1 MTPLDLV
8 ELVLLGAIWGASF
21 PLMRIA
27 VPEFGP
33 PSLMFVRVL
42 VATIFL
48 SIISMIR
55 HSPPVDWRQRRHL
68 MVLGVINSALPFTLL
83 GVATRSLSAGFTSVL
98 NATAPMWGAL
108 VARIWLGER
117 IDSTRVVGLFLG
129 ALGVF
134 VLMFEKVAVTGS
146 AFVLAVAAG
155 LVATFF
161 YGLSANYTKRFLTGA
176 APLLVSRD
184 SMASASLV
192 LLPFA
197 YHSWPVS
204 TPSSA
209 AWAAALFLG
218 VVGTGIAYLLY
229 FRLIS
234 HIGPARAISVTFLIP
249 VFGTLWGVMF
259 LSESIGPYMLG
270 GGVMVLLGTALS
282 NGALTLLNTRH
293 HHPPT
298 PKV

>member
-1 MTPLDLV
+1 MTSLDLF

-21 PLMRIA
+21 PLMRVA
-27 VPEFGP
+27 VPEFGAP
-33 PSLMFVRVL
+33 ALMFVRVL
-42 VATIFL
+42 VAAIFL
-48 SIISMIR
+48 TLITLLR
-55 HSPPVDWRQRRHL
+55 RSPPVESHQRRHL
-68 MVLGVINSALPFTLL
+68 IVLGIINSALPFTLL

-108 VARIWLGER
+108 VARLWLGER

-146 AFVLAVAAG
+146 AFVLAVSSG
-155 LVATFF
+155 LIATFF
-161 YGLSANYTKRFLTGA
+161 YGLSANYTRRFLTGA
-176 APLLVSRD
+176 PPLLVSRD
-184 SMASASLV
+184 SMASASLA

-197 YHSWPVS
+197 LTTWPDTS
-204 TPSSA
+204 PSGA
-209 AWAAALFLG
+209 AWASALFLG

-249 VFGTLWGVMF
+249 VFGTLWGVVF
-259 LSESIGPYMLG
+259 LSENIGPYMIG
-270 GGVMVLLGTALS
+270 GGLMVLLGTALS
-282 NGALTLLNTRH
+282 NGALTLLNRRH
-293 HHPPT
+293 VHSST
-298 PKV
+298 PR